1 MTRRRLA
8 RFAAGSGVPL
18 ASHDAWAYTAT
29 SNGWNMPT
37 GVTQIAHSVH
47 SLHMWVFLT
56 CVAIGVVVFGVML
69 YSIINHRRSK
79 HPNPANFHENVK
91 VEIAWTIAPFVI
103 LICLAVPAAGTLI
116 KMEDTRNSD
125 LTVKVTGYQWKWQYE
140 YVGQGVS
147 FFSTLSHASNAARQL
162 GAHGEGLSGSFSSA
176 DLKQLEQADGGHY
189 LVNVDNPLY
198 LPVGKKIRFL
208 ITSNDVIH
216 AWWVPDFAVKKD
228 AIPGYINEVWTKI
241 DEPGVYRGVCAELC
255 GRDHGF
261 MPIVVHAVPEDE
273 FEAFLKRQKDGD
285 LEAQVPSAETVVG
298 GAAPKAEPAV
308 ATTEVAAADTA
319 DSAAAAPP
327 PPAKKALSEADL
339 LAKGKT
345 VYEANCQA
353 CHQANGQGMPP
364 NFPALAGSTVANGPP
379 EAHIEQILKG
389 KKLMPPFAQLSDE
402 EIAAVATFERT
413 SWGNKGSVIQPDQ
426 VSALRQ

>member
-1 MTRRRLA
+1 MLTKGWLA
-8 RFAAGSGVPL
+8 YFAAGTGL
-18 ASHDAWAYTAT
+18 AGASHSAQAYTGT

-47 SLHMWVFLT
+47 SLHMIVFYT
-56 CVAIGVVVFGVML
+56 CVVIGVLVFGTML

-79 HPNPANFHENVK
+79 HPKPADFHESVK
-91 VEIAWTIAPFVI
+91 VEIAWTIAPFVV
-103 LICLAVPAAGTLI
+103 LIGLAIPAAGTLI

-140 YVGQGVS
+140 YIGQDVS
-147 FFSTLSHASNAARQL
+147 YFSTLSAASNAARQV
-162 GAHGEGLSGSFSSA
+162 GAYGSGISGSFSSEELEK
-176 DLKQLEQADGGHY
+176 LKQVDGGHY

-216 AWWVPDFAVKKD
+216 AWWVPEFAVKKD

-261 MPIVVHAVPEDE
+261 MPIVVHAVPEAE
-273 FEAFLKRQKDGD
+273 FESFIASKKAGGD
-285 LEAQVPSAETVVG
+285 TQVASAEPSTASD
-298 GAAPKAEPAV
+298 AAPTP
-308 ATTEVAAADTA
+308 ATTEVAAADA
-319 DSAAAAPP
+319 KPAAAAAP
-327 PPAKKALSEADL
+327 AAATEMSKDDLVKKGQE
-339 LAKGKT
+339 
-345 VYEANCQA
+345 VYSANCQA
-353 CHQANGQGMPP
+353 CHQASGAGLPP
-364 NFPALAGSTVANGPP
+364 NFPTLIGDKVTNGPA
-379 EAHIEQILKG
+379 EAHVEQILKG
-389 KKLMPPFAQLSDE
+389 KNLMPPFAQLSDE

-413 SWGNKGSVIQPDQ
+413 SWGNKGSVVQPSQ
-426 VSALRQ
+426 VTALRSK